1 MKFRFFFIS
10 VFIGLISCSEQQPRR
25 PISATKSNLVEST
38 TALLKK
44 INTIEEIKIK
54 NYIEKDSVHEYIRS
68 PYGFWYHYI
77 EKNHTD
83 TITPSKDDIITL
95 TYDVLDLSDQI
106 IYSKELIGVREY
118 IVDKEDFIPGLQFG
132 VKLMKEGESIKF
144 IIPSFNAYG
153 VIGDEDKI
161 GINTSIIS
169 RVTLINI
176 K

>member
-25 PISATKSNLVEST
+25 PISVTKSHLVEST

-83 TITPSKDDIITL
+83 TITPSKDDIITI
-95 TYDVLDLSDQI
+95 TYDVLDLSADNWLR
-106 IYSKELIGVREY
+106 SNFRN
-118 IVDKEDFIPGLQFG
+118 FFC
-132 VKLMKEGESIKF
+132 KF
-144 IIPSFNAYG
+144 
-153 VIGDEDKI
+153 
-161 GINTSIIS
+161 
-169 RVTLINI
+169 
-176 K
+176 